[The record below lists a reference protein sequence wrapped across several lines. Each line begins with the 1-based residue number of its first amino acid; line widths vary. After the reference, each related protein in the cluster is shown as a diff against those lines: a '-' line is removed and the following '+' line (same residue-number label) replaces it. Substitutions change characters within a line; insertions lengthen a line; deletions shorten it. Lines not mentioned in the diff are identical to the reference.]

1 MVSERAT
8 IATYAAGASLAAIT
22 LVYVFGPTFILDGDQ
37 SGNTKSASRRP
48 AVGLH
53 NPANDCF
60 INSVL
65 QALAGL
71 PDLRKYLI
79 RETHRRKLDGK
90 DVYKVTSEEI
100 NDEKITET
108 KLLKL
113 EGARAGIVTQ
123 ALKTILDALNERP
136 IYKKTISAQP
146 FIVALERAFRTRI
159 SRQQQDAQEFLQV
172 VAERLCD
179 EYHAGQQARKKA
191 RELNFASLHITDSG
205 ESKPEDA
212 GAGVAS
218 TGQAVEA
225 ESEQDDLEDSDGTE
239 TGPIEEEEGFPLE
252 GKIES
257 RIECQTC
264 GFVPKPHVST
274 FVTITLNVPQRNST
288 TLNQCFDG
296 MLKEEVVEDYKCDRC
311 RLEHALAFK
320 RGQLTSSADTTKKAA
335 IESDIEKIQQAIHD
349 DPEKPPED
357 VQLPDLKFAP
367 KRTIKK
373 HMRIS
378 LFPKVLG
385 IHLSRSIFD
394 SHYSQKNTAKV
405 SFPETLPLG
414 TILNQKRYRLLC
426 VVNHKGGHNSGH
438 YETFRR
444 QIAAAPFSTPHSFG
458 AEGAYSRSGSPS
470 LSAVQSPR
478 ISALNLN
485 NKRLSGI
492 SSKSPLSPQPQ
503 LDGTPDPSDPPSP
516 LHPSSSTSSLSS
528 RSSFSLRRKGRPPT
542 SAPRDSPTPT
552 TESTAESN
560 PSQTTSTEQ
569 PVSSVRLSAAS
580 KLRSGSIHQVARIGK
595 KHKKKAVNNK
605 WWRISDDKIKES
617 KTSEVLGQQKEVY
630 LLFYEMIP
638 DGEDEE

>member
-1 MVSERAT
+1 MTREDELQN
-8 IATYAAGASLAAIT
+8 ID
-22 LVYVFGPTFILDGDQ
+22 VF
-37 SGNTKSASRRP
+37 TK
-48 AVGLH
+48 
-53 NPANDCF
+53 DCF

-90 DVYKVTSEEI
+90 DVYKVTSEEV
-100 NDEKITET
+100 NDETINET

-113 EGARAGIVTQ
+113 ESARAGTVTQ
-123 ALKTILDALNERP
+123 ALKTILDSLNERP

-146 FIVALERAFRTRI
+146 FILALERAFRTRI

-172 VAERLCD
+172 VMERVCD
-179 EYHAGQQARKKA
+179 EYHAGRQARKKA
-191 RELNFASLHITDSG
+191 RELTFTGLQIKSSNGAESGHGIEDASREQDAAPT
-205 ESKPEDA
+205 ESEAETPEDIDTPA
-212 GAGVAS
+212 
-218 TGQAVEA
+218 TQAL
-225 ESEQDDLEDSDGTE
+225 ESME
-239 TGPIEEEEGFPLE
+239 PPEEEEGFPLE
-252 GKIES
+252 GKVES

-264 GFVPKPHVST
+264 HFVPKPHVST

-296 MLKEEVVEDYKCDRC
+296 MFREETIEDYKCDRC
-311 RLEHALAFK
+311 RLEHALSFK
-320 RGQLTSSADTTKKAA
+320 RGQLGQANDEDKRAGLQ
-335 IESDIEKIQQAIHD
+335 SDIEKLQRALED

-357 VQLPDLKFAP
+357 VQLPDLKHAP

-385 IHLSRSIFD
+385 VHLSRSIFD
-394 SHYSQKNTAKV
+394 QYSQKNTAKV

-414 TILNQKRYRLLC
+414 TILSQKKYRLLC

-444 QIAAAPFSTPHSFG
+444 QITAAPFSTPHSFG
-458 AEGAYSRSGSPS
+458 AEGVYSRSGSPS
-470 LSAVQSPR
+470 MSAVQSPR
-478 ISALNLN
+478 MSALNLN
-485 NKRLSGI
+485 SKRTSGT
-492 SSKSPLSPQPQ
+492 SGKSPLSSHGQI
-503 LDGTPDPSDPPSP
+503 DGAATPSGTSSPLPPSP
-516 LHPSSSTSSLSS
+516 STSSLSS
-528 RSSFSLRRKGRPPT
+528 RSSFSISGSLRRKGRPPT
-542 SAPRDSPTPT
+542 SAPRDS
-552 TESTAESN
+552 TAPNDSAADAGPS
-560 PSQTTSTEQ
+560 PSQTDTSEQ
-569 PVSSVRLSAAS
+569 PASSVRLSTAS
-580 KLRSGSIHQVARIGK
+580 RLRSGSINQVAKFGK
-595 KHKKKAVNNK
+595 KHKKKAANNK

-638 DGEDEE
+638 DDEDEE